1 MSTGPI
7 LAFGSE
13 SPADLLNNAA
23 SVTRFLADMS
33 PAFAEGGGNL
43 GLNDDSA
50 NGLGLIL
57 LVVESTITE
66 AMTKL

>member
-1 MSTGPI
+1 MNPSPV

-13 SPADLLNNAA
+13 QPVDLLCNAA
-23 SVTRFLADMS
+23 SVTRFLADVS

-43 GLNDDSA
+43 GLNEESA

-57 LVVESTITE
+57 MVVESTITE

>member
-1 MSTGPI
+1 MNPSPV

-13 SPADLLNNAA
+13 QPVDLLCNAA
-23 SVTRFLADMS
+23 SVTRFLADVT
-33 PAFAEGGGNL
+33 PAFAHGGGNI
-43 GLNDDSA
+43 GLSDDA
-50 NGLGLIL
+50 VNGLGLIL